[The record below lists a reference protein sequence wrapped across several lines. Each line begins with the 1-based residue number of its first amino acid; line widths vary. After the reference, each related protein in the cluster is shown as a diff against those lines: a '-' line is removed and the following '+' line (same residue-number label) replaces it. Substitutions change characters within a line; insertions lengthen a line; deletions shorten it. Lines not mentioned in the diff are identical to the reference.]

1 MKCTLNPNLGKIEVS
16 KTDKERSIVLTNEKV
31 YAVFEYVPDKII
43 VSLALTNLLIVH
55 NWMPQ
60 RLIQR
65 NSYGNIYKNYF
76 APLPDFDEHKFPFVA
91 CSGFEHISLINV
103 HDMAM

>member
-31 YAVFEYVPDKII
+31 YAVFEYVPDKMI

-60 RLIQR
+60 RLI
-65 NSYGNIYKNYF
+65 
-76 APLPDFDEHKFPFVA
+76 
-91 CSGFEHISLINV
+91 
-103 HDMAM
+103 